1 MYIYRLVSIDYN
13 KILTLDLITKPIMIM
28 DNIWIASGA
37 MILPGVTIGEGAVV
51 TAGSVVVKDVE
62 PWTVVGGNPAMMI
75 KKRELKN
82 D

>member
-62 PWTVVGGNPAMMI
+62 PWTVVGGI
-75 KKRELKN
+75 RRR
-82 D
+82 

>member
-62 PWTVVGGNPAMMI
+62 PWTVVGGNPAKMI